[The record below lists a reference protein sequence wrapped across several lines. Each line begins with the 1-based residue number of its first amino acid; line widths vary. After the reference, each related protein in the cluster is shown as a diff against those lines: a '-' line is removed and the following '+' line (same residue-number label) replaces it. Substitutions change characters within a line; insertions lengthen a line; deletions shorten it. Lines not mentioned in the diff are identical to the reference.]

1 MRSATPVGC
10 GPACWILLFCPF
22 LLAAQ
27 TPDPRNQD
35 PPKPEPVKTSITVVE
50 KISAETP
57 ANVTVLDQTTLQQ
70 SPGTNLDDRLRE
82 VPGFSLFRR
91 SSSLVAHPTTQGIS
105 LRGIGSSGASR
116 TLVFWD
122 GIPANDPFGGWVY
135 WTQFVPDEIGRAEIS
150 RGASTSIFGDR
161 AMSGAI
167 GLFSRQPEK
176 LHLLAE
182 YQFGNLDTH
191 DLSAGFSHAWSRLA
205 ISGAARAFTTDGYY
219 IVPAAIRGAADRPAS
234 VRFVT
239 SDVRIDRYTSFG
251 NLFFKTSVL
260 AEERQN
266 GTVLTH
272 NSTGLG
278 TVSMRYV
285 REFTSDSLSL
295 VGFHTREGF
304 HSTFSSVTAD
314 RNTDRLT
321 FTQTVPSE
329 AVGGAALWQH
339 HASRWNLLGG
349 ADVYRV
355 EGASTDHLVPPGLRV
370 GGGTQL
376 QHGVFGQADATFG
389 PLRLFAGARHSFAGQ
404 GNQFLSPN
412 GGFVIGGKRLRAR
425 GSVYRSFRAP
435 TLNELYREFR
445 AGNATTRANPA
456 LLPETLWGAEAGFDF
471 TGETGTLRVTAYRNA
486 LNGLITNVTLSS
498 TPAAIVRQRA
508 NAAAALSRGLE
519 AEFRRR
525 LRNFTG
531 EWKYLYVESRYV
543 TGFRV
548 AQIPK
553 HQGTAQL
560 TYQRPGTLVSL
571 GLRSYA
577 YQFDDDLNVFRLPG
591 YASAQF
597 VIRQHVARA
606 LSAEVTLENAF
617 DRRFYTAF
625 TPTPNIGAPR
635 LWRVGLRWDGRLR

>member
-1 MRSATPVGC
+1 M
-10 GPACWILLFCPF
+10 LCPF

-27 TPDPRNQD
+27 TLSPPQQDPRN
-35 PPKPEPVKTSITVVE
+35 PEPLKTSITVVE

-150 RGASTSIFGDR
+150 RGAATSIFGDR

-176 LHLLAE
+176 LHVLAN

-191 DLSAGFSHAWSRLA
+191 SLSAGFSHAWSRLA

-219 IVPAAIRGAADRPAS
+219 IVPAPIRGAADRPAN

-239 SDVRIDRYTSFG
+239 ADVRIDRYTSIG

-266 GTVLTH
+266 GTVLAH

-285 REFTSDSLSL
+285 REFTTDSLSL
-295 VGFHTREGF
+295 LAFHTREGF
-304 HSTFSSVTAD
+304 HSTFSSVTPD
-314 RNTDRLT
+314 RNTDRLSY
-321 FTQTVPSE
+321 TQTVPSQ
-329 AVGGAALWQH
+329 AVGGAALWQR
-339 HASRWNLLGG
+339 HARNWNLLGG

-355 EGASTDHLVPPGLRV
+355 QGVATDHLVPTGLRV

-376 QHGVFGQADATFG
+376 QHGIYGQADATFG
-389 PLRLFAGARHSFAGQ
+389 PLRLFAGLRHSFAGQ
-404 GNQFLSPN
+404 GSQFLSPN
-412 GGFVIGGKRLRAR
+412 GGLVIGNKRWRAR

-435 TLNELYREFR
+435 TLNELYREFK
-445 AGNATTRANPA
+445 AGNTTTQANPA

-471 TGETGTLRVTAYRNA
+471 TGETATFRVTAYRNA
-486 LNGLITNVTLSS
+486 LRGLITNVTLSS
-498 TPAAIVRQRA
+498 TPGAIVRQRA
-508 NAAAALSRGLE
+508 NAAAALSRGVE
-519 AEFRRR
+519 AEFRQR

-531 EWKYLYVESRYV
+531 EVKYLYVESRYV

-560 TYQRPGTLVSL
+560 TYQREGTLASF
-571 GLRSYA
+571 GLRSYT
-577 YQFDDDLNVFRLPG
+577 YQFDDDLNVFCRVMPARSSSS
-591 YASAQF
+591 ASTL
-597 VIRQHVARA
+597 HA
-606 LSAEVTLENAF
+606 LS
-617 DRRFYTAF
+617 
-625 TPTPNIGAPR
+625 PPK
-635 LWRVGLRWDGRLR
+635 

>member
-1 MRSATPVGC
+1 M
-10 GPACWILLFCPF
+10 FCPF

-27 TPDPRNQD
+27 TQPPQKQD

-57 ANVTVLDQTTLQQ
+57 ANVTVLDSTALQQ
-70 SPGTNLDDRLRE
+70 SPGTNLDDRLRD

-91 SSSLVAHPTTQGIS
+91 SSSLAANPTTQGIS

-116 TLVFWD
+116 TLVLWD

-135 WTQFVPDEIGRAEIS
+135 WTQFVPGEIGRAEIS

-161 AMSGAI
+161 AMSGSI
-167 GLFSRQPEK
+167 GLFSRPAQK
-176 LHLLAE
+176 LHLLGE
-182 YQFGNLDTH
+182 YDTGNERTH
-191 DLSAGFSHAWSRLA
+191 DLSAGFADLWGRVA
-205 ISGAARAFTTDGYY
+205 ISGFVRAFTSDGYF
-219 IVPAAIRGAADRPAS
+219 IVPANIRGSADRQAN

-239 SDVRIDRYTSFG
+239 GDVRLDHYTSIGDF
-251 NLFFKTSVL
+251 FFKTSIL

-266 GTVLTH
+266 GTAITH

-278 TVSMRYV
+278 TVSLRYA
-285 REFTSDSLSL
+285 REFTSDSFSL
-295 VGFHTREGF
+295 LGFHTRDGF
-304 HSTFSSVTAD
+304 HATFDSVTNN
-314 RNTDRLT
+314 RNTDKLT
-321 FTQTVPSE
+321 YSQTVPSE

-339 HASRWNLLGG
+339 HEKKWNVMAG
-349 ADVYRV
+349 ADVDRV
-355 EGASTDHLVPPGLRV
+355 EGTSTDHLVPSGLRV

-376 QHGVFGQADATFG
+376 QHGVYGQADATLG
-389 PLRLFAGARHSFAGQ
+389 PVKFFAGLRHSFAGQ
-404 GNQFLSPN
+404 DSRFLSPN
-412 GGFVIGGKRLRAR
+412 GGFVVGKKSLRAR

-445 AGNATTRANPA
+445 AGNTDTLANPA
-456 LLPETLWGAEAGFDF
+456 LLPEKMWGAEAGVDWI
-471 TGETGTLRVTAYRNA
+471 GENGTFRATAYRNS
-486 LNGLITNVTLSS
+486 LDGLITNVTLSS
-498 TPAAIVRQRA
+498 TSTAIVRQRA
-508 NAAAALSRGLE
+508 NAAAAVSRGVE
-519 AEFRRR
+519 AEFTER

-531 EWKYLYVESRYV
+531 ELKYLYVESRYV

-560 TYQRPGTLVSL
+560 TYMRGGTFASL
-571 GLRSYA
+571 GLRSYT

-597 VIRQHVARA
+597 VIRQHLARA
-606 LSAEVTLENAF
+606 LSAEVTLENALN
-617 DRRFYTAF
+617 RQFYTAF

-635 LWRVGLRWDGRLR
+635 LWRVGLRWDGRLH